1 MLCRV
6 RALISP
12 SSAAARRK
20 IGILALVVLA
30 VGGCSSAS
38 SGSDAGEPARQI
50 STAPV
55 PHLSQ
60 RDAPLK
66 VSIHKVSGNVPK
78 SARSRLK
85 ASASRPVRQWLEA
98 GFVKG
103 PYPRADFSQA
113 YHAFT
118 AGAAQ
123 SAKHD
128 RALLTNAQLGPRL
141 VDVAAKRRSAQLSV
155 LAVKGHPRGVTAR
168 VRLILLGVHPDGTR
182 VTVRVA
188 GDVYLTRT
196 PAGDWQI
203 FGYDLTRA
211 AGSR

>member
-12 SSAAARRK
+12 SSAAVRRK
-20 IGILALVVLA
+20 IGILALAVLA

-38 SGSDAGEPARQI
+38 SGSVAGEPARQI

-66 VSIHKVSGNVPK
+66 VSINKVSGNVPK

-98 GFVKG
+98 GVVKG
-103 PYPRADFSQA
+103 PYPRAE
-113 YHAFT
+113 
-118 AGAAQ
+118 AAQ

-141 VDVAAKRRSAQLSV
+141 VDVAAKSRSAQLSV

-182 VTVRVA
+182 VTVRLA
-188 GDVYLTRT
+188 GDIYLTRT

-203 FGYDLTRA
+203 FGYDLTRE
-211 AGSR
+211 AGSG